1 MVQNQH
7 DAVGVTPIDGD
18 DHRDVRDVHRD
29 AYHRRCACCDRPEID
44 IFLKNSNF
52 KELTI
57 ILNF

>member
-1 MVQNQH
+1 VVQNQH

-44 IFLKNSNF
+44 IFLTAK
-52 KELTI
+52 
-57 ILNF
+57 ILYNCLKIV

>member
-7 DAVGVTPIDGD
+7 DAVGVTLIDGD

-44 IFLKNSNF
+44 IFIEF
-52 KELTI
+52 K
-57 ILNF
+57 F